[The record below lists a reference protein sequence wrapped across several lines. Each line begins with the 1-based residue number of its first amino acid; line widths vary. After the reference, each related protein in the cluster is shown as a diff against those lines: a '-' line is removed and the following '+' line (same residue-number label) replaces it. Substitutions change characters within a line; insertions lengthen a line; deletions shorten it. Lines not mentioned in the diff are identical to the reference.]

1 MRTAQFLWDIL
12 RQDFRLPEVNAAVQL
27 LREQSPE
34 RKSYTHYS
42 SPVTFHTLMFAQV
55 IILEYVYTE
64 DEPRAFTY
72 DIPIDLHNRLAPG
85 HLVIVPFANRR
96 LPGLVT
102 ALIETTPIK
111 NLKPIEALLDPVP
124 ALSPTQFEL
133 AKWISTSTFAPLHE
147 CLELFLPP
155 GIQGRVDTLYT
166 LVDAEIPAKLSATQ
180 AELVSLLKSRGP
192 LRSTQIDRALPRKN
206 WQEAARS
213 LMRRKLIE
221 KRSILLPPSAR
232 PKLAKYVR
240 LIAPIGRSA
249 AKMQTRS
256 DLSAKPDVAERR
268 SRVLDFLARENKP
281 VWISGV
287 YAETG
292 ANLADLHALADRELI
307 ALTEEEVW
315 RDPLAEKT
323 FVAVDPPQ
331 LTNDQSTVW
340 NEIQQN
346 LSLSPAP
353 AKRPRSEAEMGCPLL
368 LYGITGSGKTEIYLR
383 AVAETLAQNKRAIV
397 LVPEIALTPQTVRRF
412 AARFVGRVGV
422 IHSGLSEGERYDV
435 WRKARSGAID
445 VLIGPRSAIFAPIDR
460 LGLIVIDEEHEHTY
474 KQDNRP
480 FYHAREVA
488 VQLAKL
494 SNATLILGS
503 ATPALESW
511 SRAQRGEF
519 KLLTLPRRVIG
530 HTQAIQDQ
538 QTRFHIEATSFEP
551 SEVDDARYAQ
561 MPPVD
566 IVDLRAEIKSGN
578 PHIFSRRLQSALT
591 DVLQRHEQA
600 ILFINRRGAA
610 TFVLCRDCG
619 HVLKCPRCDSPL
631 TYHEPLGQP
640 QGIAPTLICHT
651 CNHRE
656 AQPNK
661 CPNCQSTRIRYFGSG
676 TQKVESTLKELLP
689 QARTLRWDADT
700 SSGKDAHE
708 IILQHF
714 INHEA
719 DVLIGT
725 QMIAK
730 GLDLPLVTLVGVI
743 SADTNLNLPDFRSS
757 ERAFQLLAQVVGR
770 AGRSLLG
777 GRAIIQ
783 TYAPDHYA
791 IEAAAEHDYEAFAKK
806 ELEFR
811 QQMDYPPFTRLAR
824 LLIRDAST
832 DRAKQAAE
840 KVAAQLTAMLAS
852 RGLARDSIIGP
863 APCFFAKLRDQY
875 RWQIA
880 LRHPDPV
887 SIVRELRLSPAWRVD
902 IDPLSLL

>member
-1 MRTAQFLWDIL
+1 
-12 RQDFRLPEVNAAVQL
+12 
-27 LREQSPE
+27 
-34 RKSYTHYS
+34 
-42 SPVTFHTLMFAQV
+42 MFAQV
-55 IILEYVYTE
+55 IVLEYVYTE
-64 DEPRAFTY
+64 DEPRSFTY
-72 DIPIDLHNRLAPG
+72 EIPIDLQNQLAPG
-85 HLVIVPFANRR
+85 LLVIVPFGNRR
-96 LPGLVT
+96 LPGLVI
-102 ALIETTPIK
+102 ALTETTPIK

-124 ALSPTQFEL
+124 ALSSVQFEL
-133 AKWISTSTFAPLHE
+133 AKWISETTFAPLHE
-147 CLELFLPP
+147 CIELFLPP

-166 LVDAEIPAKLSATQ
+166 LVETEIPAKLSATQ
-180 AELVSLLKSRGP
+180 AELVALLNKRGP

-206 WQEAARS
+206 WQEAVRS
-213 LMRRKLIE
+213 LLRRNLIE
-221 KRSILLPPSAR
+221 KRSILLPPTAR
-232 PKLAKYVR
+232 PKVAKYVR
-240 LIAPIGRSA
+240 LLRSAPIGD
-249 AKMQTRS
+249 QTRS
-256 DLSAKPDVAERR
+256 DLSARSDVAERR

-307 ALTEEEVW
+307 ALSEEEVW

-323 FVAVDPPQ
+323 FVAIDPPQ
-331 LTNDQSTVW
+331 LTNDQSIVW

-346 LSLSPAP
+346 LSLPLAP
-353 AKRPRSEAEMGCPLL
+353 CPLL

-383 AVAETLAQNKRAIV
+383 AVAETLTQNKRAIV

-422 IHSGLSEGERYDV
+422 IHSRLSEGERYDV

-474 KQDNRP
+474 KQENRP

-488 VQLAKL
+488 AQLAKL

-538 QTRFHIEATSFEP
+538 QTRLHLEAKWFQP
-551 SEVDDARYAQ
+551 SEVDDARYAE

-578 PHIFSRRLQSALT
+578 PHIFSRRLQSALA
-591 DVLQRHEQA
+591 DVMKRHEQA
-600 ILFINRRGAA
+600 ILFINRRGAS

-631 TYHEPLGQP
+631 TYHEPTPALVTAGASVDQP
-640 QGIAPTLICHT
+640 QRMTMLICHT

-656 AQPNK
+656 PQPSK

-676 TQKVESTLKELLP
+676 TQKVEATLKELLP

-791 IEAAAEHDYEAFAKK
+791 IEAAAQHDYEMFAKK
-806 ELEFR
+806 ELAFR
-811 QQMDYPPFTRLAR
+811 QQADYPPFTRLAR

-832 DRAKQAAE
+832 DRAKQEAE
-840 KVAAQLTAMLAS
+840 KVATHLTALLAS

-863 APCFFAKLRDQY
+863 APCFFAKLRDHY
-875 RWQIA
+875 RWHIA

-887 SIVRELRLSPAWRVD
+887 SIVKELRLSPAWRVD